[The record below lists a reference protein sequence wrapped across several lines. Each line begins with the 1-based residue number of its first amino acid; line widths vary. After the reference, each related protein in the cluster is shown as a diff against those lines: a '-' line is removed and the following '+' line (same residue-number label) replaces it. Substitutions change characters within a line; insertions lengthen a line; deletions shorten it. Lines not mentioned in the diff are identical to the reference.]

1 MREFLLRTHING
13 TWLEMQ
19 SRWMTAFCI
28 KSLNPKVQPEG
39 SWRLKKH
46 LWHILKI
53 QISSVTLEAI
63 LCHEAL
69 LLAVSAKL
77 QRFCTACWLGSDA
90 AFHPLP
96 GGKYT
101 ATARPVN
108 KKLTRSAAETRREVM
123 QGAGL
128 NQDSLCLKL
137 CFSIRTK
144 LDLLAGPEQICV

>member
-1 MREFLLRTHING
+1 MS
-13 TWLEMQ
+13 
-19 SRWMTAFCI
+19 SRAPQW
-28 KSLNPKVQPEG
+28 
-39 SWRLKKH
+39 
-46 LWHILKI
+46 
-53 QISSVTLEAI
+53 
-63 LCHEAL
+63 HEAL

-101 ATARPVN
+101 ANARPVN
-108 KKLTRSAAETRREVM
+108 KKLTRSAAETLRKVM

-137 CFSIRTK
+137 CFTIRDQIGVTCRSRTN
-144 LDLLAGPEQICV
+144 LSLNWFLNAGKQPWRWHLCKADSCQQTAWSSCWNHFTMVAHQKPF